1 MWLVRVT
8 EVRSETNIST
18 VSYNIA
24 VAWSYLWCLRLCVQ
38 RKRETKIAELNQKGK
53 VTHVTPACDWTI
65 TALRRNKHASASPY
79 LHHDSF
85 TQGKVTGQT
94 AREEAVLWNAEE
106 TDTKPPQQVETI
118 ATSTQTASLFSLCVW
133 SCSFKIC
140 FTLMETRIRL

>member
-1 MWLVRVT
+1 MWLVMVT
-8 EVRSETNIST
+8 EVRFLIILPSRGRISGVCACVRSEKEK
-18 VSYNIA
+18 
-24 VAWSYLWCLRLCVQ
+24 Q
-38 RKRETKIAELNQKGK
+38 KIAELNQKGK

-65 TALRRNKHASASPY
+65 TALRRNTHTSASPY

-140 FTLMETRIRL
+140 FTPMETHIRL